1 MPPRRPPR
9 LTDCQRKRQRPA
21 NDPTVMRVLV
31 LPGLS
36 KVFTRSAAVGACG
49 ESAGC
54 VHERLV
60 LDVEYKQ
67 GDWSESVFASHANCI
82 MLFFLQPARR
92 SRNRRKKKKRTQPRA
107 QPKSQPS
114 SSSRPPTRTDMSS
127 QWVLP
132 AITEDAAEAVSSE
145 TLTRVD
151 TVLLSQQYPA
161 PPSAPQ

>member
-1 MPPRRPPR
+1 MSI
-9 LTDCQRKRQRPA
+9 LFWT
-21 NDPTVMRVLV
+21 
-31 LPGLS
+31 LS
-36 KVFTRSAAVGACG
+36 INEVIGRSQCF
-49 ESAGC
+49 
-54 VHERLV
+54 HH
-60 LDVEYKQ
+60 
-67 GDWSESVFASHANCI
+67 SHANCI

-145 TLTRVD
+145 NLTRVD
-151 TVLLSQQYPA
+151 KVLLSQYYPA
-161 PPSAPQ
+161 PPSALK